1 MGNPYFSLIRTIWHY
16 GVPWRGTIIGYYVA
30 YILARGIRN
39 LAPYAFGKTIDILQN
54 FKPNQLGEVIYWL
67 SIGVGVVFVYW
78 LLHGPTR
85 IIERNIALKIQQAFQ
100 LNLYEKLTQLPL
112 KWHQEHHSGNIVTRI
127 NRASDALFDFAEDQ
141 FIYIQTIVTFFTSIG
156 FLLWISPI
164 VGVLSLVTSAISM
177 FTVIWFD
184 SKLTRLYD
192 TQNEIENRIGAVLF
206 DYLNNMTTVLTLR
219 LGSLTHGNLIQTMKA
234 IWPSFKKDVVVNEVK
249 WFTMEMILT
258 ITQTVLLI
266 GYIIYTLNT
275 TGAIMIGVV
284 IMIFRYQWELGS
296 VFQELSIHYSRLVH
310 MNTDIEGIEPLLND
324 IKKLAHK
331 PEGKEVARQ
340 WHTIELQELCFRH
353 TNLAE
358 DKPTFNNLNFTIKR
372 GEKVAL
378 IGLSGGGKSTLLNLL
393 SGLYTPAKVKLLID
407 GLAFN
412 NLEPLRSIATLIP
425 QDPEIFENTVS
436 FNITMGLS
444 AKPDELAR
452 IMQLAR
458 FTTVLEKLSE
468 GLNTYIYEKGLNL
481 SVGQKQRL
489 ALARGLF
496 AARFSSL
503 ILMDEPTSS
512 LDLQTEKEIFSDIT
526 RNFQDSTMIISL
538 HRLHL
543 LPLFSRIIMLDK
555 QGIVA
560 DGPAKKLLNEPGVVQ
575 ELWQKYQAHS
585 ENEN

>member
-1 MGNPYFSLIRTIWHY
+1 MNNPYFSLIRTVWHY
-16 GVPWRGTIIGYYVA
+16 GLPWRGTIIGYYVA
-30 YILARGIRN
+30 YIVARAIRN

-54 FKPNQLGEVIYWL
+54 FKSDQLGEVIYWL
-67 SIGVGVVFVYW
+67 SVGVGVVLIYW

-85 IIERNIALKIQQAFQ
+85 VIERNIALKIQQAFQ

-112 KWHQEHHSGNIVTRI
+112 KWHQEHHSGNTVTRI
-127 NRASDALFDFAEDQ
+127 NRASDALYDFAEDQ

-156 FLLWISPI
+156 FLLWISPA

-184 SKLTRLYD
+184 RKLTRLYD
-192 TQNEIENRIGAVLF
+192 TQNEIENRISAVLF

-219 LGSLTHGNLIQTMKA
+219 LGSLTHGNLVQSMKA

-249 WFTMEMILT
+249 WFTMEMLLT
-258 ITQTVLLI
+258 ITQTILLI
-266 GYIIYTLNT
+266 GYILYTLHT

-310 MNTDIEGIEPLLND
+310 MNTDIEGIEPLLDD

-331 PEGKEVARQ
+331 PEGKEVAHQ
-340 WHTIELQELCFRH
+340 WHTIQLQELCFQH
-353 TNLAE
+353 NKFIE
-358 DKPTFNNLNFTIKR
+358 NKPTFNNLSFTIKR
-372 GEKVAL
+372 GEKIAL

-393 SGLYTPAKVKLLID
+393 SGLYTPTKVNLLID

-436 FNITMGLS
+436 FNITMGLPAES
-444 AKPDELAR
+444 AELER
-452 IMQLAR
+452 IMQLAG
-458 FTTVLEKLSE
+458 FATVLEKLSE
-468 GLNTYIYEKGLNL
+468 GLNTYIHEKGLNL

-512 LDLQTEKEIFSDIT
+512 LDLQTEKEIFSDVL
-526 RNFQDSTMIISL
+526 RSFPNSTMIISL

-560 DGPAKKLLNEPGVVQ
+560 DGPAKELLNGPGAVRD
-575 ELWQKYQAHS
+575 LWKKYQTHP

>member
-1 MGNPYFSLIRTIWHY
+1 MNNPYFSLIRTVWHY
-16 GVPWRGTIIGYYVA
+16 GLPWRGTIIGYYVA
-30 YILARGIRN
+30 YIVARAIRN

-54 FKPNQLGEVIYWL
+54 FKSDQLGEVIYWL
-67 SIGVGVVFVYW
+67 SVGVGVVLIYW

-85 IIERNIALKIQQAFQ
+85 VIERNIALKIQQAFQ

-112 KWHQEHHSGNIVTRI
+112 KWHQEHHSGNTVTRI
-127 NRASDALFDFAEDQ
+127 NRASDALYDFAEDQ

-156 FLLWISPI
+156 FLLWISPA

-184 SKLTRLYD
+184 RKLTRLYD
-192 TQNEIENRIGAVLF
+192 TQNEIENRISAVLF

-219 LGSLTHGNLIQTMKA
+219 LGSLTHGNLVQSMKA

-249 WFTMEMILT
+249 WFTMEMLLT
-258 ITQTVLLI
+258 ITQTILLI
-266 GYIIYTLNT
+266 GYILYTLHT

-310 MNTDIEGIEPLLND
+310 MNTDIEGIEPLLDD

-331 PEGKEVARQ
+331 PEGKEVAHQ
-340 WHTIELQELCFRH
+340 WHTIQLQELCFQH
-353 TNLAE
+353 NKFIE
-358 DKPTFNNLNFTIKR
+358 NKPTFNNLSFTIKR
-372 GEKVAL
+372 GEKIAL

-393 SGLYTPAKVKLLID
+393 SGLYTPTKVNLLID

-436 FNITMGLS
+436 FNITMGLPAES
-444 AKPDELAR
+444 AELER
-452 IMQLAR
+452 IMQLAG
-458 FTTVLEKLSE
+458 FATVLEKLSE
-468 GLNTYIYEKGLNL
+468 GLNTYIHEKGLNL

-512 LDLQTEKEIFSDIT
+512 LDLQTEKEIFSDVL
-526 RNFQDSTMIISL
+526 RSFPNSTMIISL

-560 DGPAKKLLNEPGVVQ
+560 DGPAKELLNGPGAVRD
-575 ELWQKYQAHS
+575 LWKKYQTHS